1 MGTKGIWYWGLAL
14 FLFFSNAY
22 SSACEETPDDIIS
35 SKYFL
40 WKQGRPGFEG
50 ITCGRY
56 LDDLPTSG
64 KPYERLFSPLENTFS
79 LNDKQYAVVF
89 KQFDC
94 ELYKIFTEGKD
105 ELSITHLAEAINL
118 SGSPWV
124 KFYTQDTSSLETK
137 YRGLADLLPSCALFM
152 QAFEIPR
159 PA

>member
-64 KPYERLFSPLENTFS
+64 KPCERLFSPFKRDIALK
-79 LNDKQYAVVF
+79 DKQYVVVF
-89 KQFDC
+89 EQHKVQ
-94 ELYKIFTEGKD
+94 LYKAFTEGKS
-105 ELSITHLAEAINL
+105 ELSIEDLAEAIKI
-118 SGSPWV
+118 SGSAWV
-124 KFYTQDTSSLETK
+124 QFYAQDITNINTK
-137 YRGLADLLPSCALFM
+137 YGGLTALLPGCTVTFHK
-152 QAFEIPR
+152 I
-159 PA
+159 